1 LRFEIVGLACGFDNW
16 CFTLLKTYY
25 LFSNTLLTFLGGKKD
40 QKLGC
45 AAYLHANIDD
55 IAVFHYMMICLL
67 S

>member
-1 LRFEIVGLACGFDNW
+1 
-16 CFTLLKTYY
+16 LL
-25 LFSNTLLTFLGGKKD
+25 SFLKYPAYFWGGGGED